1 MTAGQRDPWC
11 NNSFTSTCAVNCDP
25 RVNCD
30 AFAAPTPWSGGGVKV
45 RARAPAATSKKATK
59 RSHLLP
65 NRKLLAAPCIYNTTT
80 GRRRIQLDRALLAF
94 PHDAAF

>member
-1 MTAGQRDPWC
+1 MTAGKRDPWC
-11 NNSFTSTCAVNCDP
+11 NNSFTSTCAVNGDP

-30 AFAAPTPWSGGGVKV
+30 AFAAPTPWSG
-45 RARAPAATSKKATK
+45 ACESAAATSKKATK